1 MVDENEDDLPGMVE
15 EAEEEVV
22 DMVPLDE
29 DDEDE
34 PGVRVSEVEEEPE
47 FFENLAEVIPDADLK
62 RIADS
67 FIEKIERDKLARQ
80 KRDEQYEEGL
90 RRTGLGNDAPGGASF
105 PGASKAV
112 HPIMIEAG
120 VDFCSRVMREV
131 YPPNGPVKDKI
142 VGDQTQEKLL
152 KAKRKVRHMNW
163 QLTVQ
168 CPEFRSELEQT
179 LTQTPMGGNCYM
191 KVWWDEDLKRPSF
204 LMVPVDKIIL
214 PFAAASYRSA
224 SRRTHVID
232 MIHEEVI
239 EKQDAGVY
247 RKVDI
252 VTAID
257 FPEETRAE
265 KANDKIEGRERTD
278 QNQDGIRSIYEITVP
293 RYNLSCDAFEDTYC
307 DGKAAP
313 YVITIDKE
321 SREVLAI
328 YRNWDPE
335 DRLRMELEHFV
346 EWTFLPWRGALA
358 LGLPHVIGTLSGAA
372 TGALRAL
379 LDSAHIQ
386 NAPTA
391 LKLADPTTGGGQTV
405 SVKPTQV
412 SEIGGGA
419 ALDDIRKVAMPMP
432 FNPPSSTLFQLLTF
446 LVQEARGV
454 IRTSY
459 QEIADSG
466 ATPVGTTY
474 ARMEQAMVVFSS
486 ICARAHQSMANLFT
500 ILHRLNK
507 QNLDDYVTLSETG
520 EILAY
525 RDDYDGPVDVVPVS
539 DPNIFSEAQRQNQ
552 AITIVQRATGNPMY
566 DAREVEK
573 TFLRAM
579 KVEDPDRF
587 LIKQPEPERLNPVN
601 ENVAAAFG
609 RPLAAFPDQDHLAHI
624 QVHLDFM
631 ASPFLGSM
639 PNVAMPVMQGMV
651 EHLKQHV
658 VFWYVSTVYDTIK
671 NALGVDPKAVMV
683 DDSETQAMFDRL
695 LAVASRQVIDMAS
708 QQLEKVPPVIQQ
720 AMQML
725 QQMQPPMPMDPTAV
739 SAMDVQR
746 RQVAD
751 QMKDQNEKKRLE
763 LNEAKLAMDAE
774 ERQRR
779 EAMDAAKIAADAQN
793 KDEQA
798 QQRDRHVAA
807 QIEADMSKTA
817 DQLDLQFQVADMNNA
832 SRERMN
838 REDNA
843 TAMAIAEAEIESAEK
858 VQVSTGTGI
867 NPGSQ

>member
-1 MVDENEDDLPGMVE
+1 MADENEDLFGEVD
-15 EAEEEVV
+15 EAEDQIA
-22 DMVPLDE
+22 DMVPVDE
-29 DDEDE
+29 AEDE
-34 PGVRVSEVEEEPE
+34 EDEELQISEVEEDPE
-47 FFENLAEVIPDADLK
+47 FFENLAEVIPDSELK
-62 RIADS
+62 KIADS
-67 FIEKIERDKLARQ
+67 FIEKIDRDKQAREN
-80 KRDEQYEEGL
+80 RDKQYEEGL

-131 YPPNGPVKDKI
+131 YPPNGPVKDRI

-179 LTQTPMGGNCYM
+179 LTQTPMGGNCYL

-204 LMVPVDKIIL
+204 LMVPVDKLIL

-232 MIHEEVI
+232 MIHDEIV

-247 RKVDI
+247 RRVELSPALDY
-252 VTAID
+252 
-257 FPEETRAE
+257 PEETRTE
-265 KANDKIEGRERTD
+265 KANDKIEGREKTD
-278 QNQDGIRSIYEITVP
+278 QNQDGLRSVYEITVP
-293 RYNLSCDAFEDTYC
+293 RYNLSCESFEDSFC

-335 DRLRMELEHFV
+335 DKLRTELEHFV

-391 LKLADPTTGGGQTV
+391 LKLADPMTGGGQTV
-405 SVKPTQV
+405 NVSPTQV
-412 SEIGGGA
+412 SEIGGGTT
-419 ALDDIRKVAMPMP
+419 DDIRKLAMPMP
-432 FNPPSSTLFQLLTF
+432 FNPPSSTLMQLLQF

-454 IRTSY
+454 IRTTY

-466 ATPVGTTY
+466 ATPVGTTM

-507 QNLDDYVTLSETG
+507 QNLDDYVTMYETG

-525 RDDYDGPVDVVPVS
+525 RADYEGPVDVVPVS
-539 DPNIFSEAQRQNQ
+539 DPNIFSEAQRQAQ

-587 LIKQPEPERLNPVN
+587 LVKQPEPERLNPVN

-631 ASPFLGSM
+631 TSPFLGQM
-639 PNVAMPVMQGMV
+639 PNIAMPVMQGMV

-658 VFWYVSTVYDTIK
+658 VFWYVTNVYSTVK
-671 NALGVDPKAVMV
+671 EALGGVDPTQVMV
-683 DDSETQAMFDRL
+683 DDPDTQKKFDQL
-695 LAVASRQVIDMAS
+695 LAVSSKYVLNAAQ
-708 QQLEKVPPVIQQ
+708 QQLEGVPQIIQQ

-725 QQMQPPMPMDPTAV
+725 QSMQPPMPMDPSAV
-739 SAMDVQR
+739 SAMDVKR
-746 RQVAD
+746 REAAD
-751 QMKDQNEKKRLE
+751 QAKDQNDKKRLE
-763 LNEAKLAMDAE
+763 LNETKLAMEAE
-774 ERQRR
+774 EKRR
-779 EAMDAAKIAADAQN
+779 KEAMEAAKIAADAQN

-807 QIEADMSKTA
+807 QLEADMAKTEE
-817 DQLDLQFQVADMNNA
+817 QLNAQFEVAAMNNE

-838 REDNA
+838 QQDNA
-843 TAMAIAEAEIESAEK
+843 TAMSIAAAEIESAEN
-858 VQVSTGTGI
+858 VQVSTGTGL
-867 NPGSQ
+867 NPGSK